1 MASARRGLIART
13 VVLYSAQARTNLL
26 SQGRTCSA
34 SIKVLRPTILA
45 EAIWCLDLA
54 SLRRS
59 GIRGIILDLDNTI
72 ANWNEAQ
79 VHPKARAWIEEA
91 RRLGMRI
98 CLASNA
104 LRAGRVS
111 QVARSLDVPAL
122 TRAGKPFPRAF
133 RRAMLQL
140 GTEPQ
145 STCAI
150 GDQIFTD
157 ILGANRAGLTTVL
170 VSPLSP
176 RESPHTRLIRLIE
189 RPLRRRWQAQ
199 QQAKAKEGGRPRS
212 PGDAGGR
219 ESGGRGEK
227 GA

>member
-1 MASARRGLIART
+1 M
-13 VVLYSAQARTNLL
+13 
-26 SQGRTCSA
+26 
-34 SIKVLRPTILA
+34 LRPTILA
-45 EAIWCLDLA
+45 EAIWCVDLA

-72 ANWNEAQ
+72 VNWNDTR
-79 VHPKARAWIEEA
+79 VHCKARAWIEEA

-104 LRAGRVS
+104 VRAGRVS

-133 RRAMLQL
+133 RRAMIQL
-140 GTEPQ
+140 GTEPH
-145 STCAI
+145 STCAV

-157 ILGANRAGLTTVL
+157 ILGANWAGLTTVL

-199 QQAKAKEGGRPRS
+199 QQAKAEARERS
-212 PGDAGGR
+212 RDSGETGTR
-219 ESGGRGEK
+219 ESGGQGERGE
-227 GA
+227 

>member
-72 ANWNEAQ
+72 ANWNDAQ

-150 GDQIFTD
+150 G
-157 ILGANRAGLTTVL
+157 RAGLTTVL

>member
-1 MASARRGLIART
+1 M
-13 VVLYSAQARTNLL
+13 
-26 SQGRTCSA
+26 
-34 SIKVLRPTILA
+34 LRPTILA
-45 EAIWCLDLA
+45 EAIWCVDLA

-72 ANWNEAQ
+72 VNWNDTR
-79 VHPKARAWIEEA
+79 VHCKARAWIEEA

-104 LRAGRVS
+104 VRAGRVS
-111 QVARSLDVPAL
+111 QVAHSLDVPAL

-133 RRAMLQL
+133 RRAMIQL
-140 GTEPQ
+140 GTEPH
-145 STCAI
+145 STCAV

-157 ILGANRAGLTTVL
+157 ILGANWAGLTTVL

-199 QQAKAKEGGRPRS
+199 QQAKAEARERS
-212 PGDAGGR
+212 RDSGETGTR
-219 ESGGRGEK
+219 ESGGQGERGE
-227 GA
+227 

>member
-1 MASARRGLIART
+1 
-13 VVLYSAQARTNLL
+13 
-26 SQGRTCSA
+26 
-34 SIKVLRPTILA
+34 VLRPTILA
-45 EAIWCLDLA
+45 EAIWCVDLA

-72 ANWNEAQ
+72 VNWNDTR
-79 VHPKARAWIEEA
+79 VHCKARAWIEEA

-104 LRAGRVS
+104 VRAGRVS

-133 RRAMLQL
+133 RRAMIQL
-140 GTEPQ
+140 GTEPH
-145 STCAI
+145 STCAV

-157 ILGANRAGLTTVL
+157 ILGANWAGLTTVL

-199 QQAKAKEGGRPRS
+199 QQAKAEARERS
-212 PGDAGGR
+212 RDSGETGTR
-219 ESGGRGEK
+219 ESGGQGERGE
-227 GA
+227 